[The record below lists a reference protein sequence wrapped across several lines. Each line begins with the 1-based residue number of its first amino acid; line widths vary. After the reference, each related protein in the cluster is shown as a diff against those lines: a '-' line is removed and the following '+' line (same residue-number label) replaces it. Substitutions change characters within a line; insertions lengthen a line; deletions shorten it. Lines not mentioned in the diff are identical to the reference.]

1 MVERHDQL
9 RLGRPMLGRLIL
21 VTLVVLL
28 ALSGVARG
36 QADAKPIK
44 LVAFGDSLTAGLGLP
59 ATSAFPAKLEAALR
73 AKGYKVDVIN
83 AGVSGDTVADGLA
96 RVDWSIPD
104 GTDAVIVELGAND
117 ALRGLDPKLAR
128 SGLDEIVKR
137 LRQRHVEVMLAGMY
151 APRNLGPDYSA
162 QFDPIYPDLAKTYDL
177 VLYPFFL
184 DGVATDPKLNQ
195 ADGLHPTAPGVDIIV
210 TRILPMVE
218 ALLTKVSAQRR

>member
-1 MVERHDQL
+1 MVEWF
-9 RLGRPMLGRLIL
+9 GRLMLAAL
-21 VTLVVLL
+21 VALA

-36 QADAKPIK
+36 QADTRPIK

-73 AKGYKVDVIN
+73 ARGYKVDVSN

-96 RVDWSIPD
+96 RLDWSIPD

-117 ALRGLDPKLAR
+117 TLRGLDPKLAR

-137 LRQRHVEVMLAGMY
+137 LRQRHVEVMLAGML
-151 APRNLGPDYSA
+151 APRNLGAEYSA

-195 ADGLHPTAPGVDIIV
+195 ADGMHPTADGVDIIV
-210 TRILPMVE
+210 ARILPSVE
-218 ALLTKVSAQRR
+218 ALLAKVSAKRG

>member
-1 MVERHDQL
+1 
-9 RLGRPMLGRLIL
+9 MLVAL
-21 VTLVVLL
+21 VALA
-28 ALSGVARG
+28 ALSGAASG
-36 QADAKPIK
+36 QADTRPIK

-73 AKGYKVDVIN
+73 AGGYNVDVTN

-96 RVDWSIPD
+96 RLDWSIPD

-117 ALRGLDPKLAR
+117 TLRGLDPKLAR

-162 QFDPIYPDLAKTYDL
+162 QFDPIYPDLAKSYGL

-195 ADGLHPTAPGVDIIV
+195 ADGMHPTAAGVDIIV
-210 TRILPMVE
+210 ARILPTVE
-218 ALLTKVSAQRR
+218 ALLSKVSAQRR

>member
-1 MVERHDQL
+1 MVERFGL
-9 RLGRPMLGRLIL
+9 PGRLMLTALIAL
-21 VTLVVLL
+21 V
-28 ALSGVARG
+28 ALFGVAHG
-36 QADAKPIK
+36 QNEVKPIK

-73 AKGYKVDVIN
+73 AKGYRIDVTN

-96 RVDWSIPD
+96 RLDWSIPD

-117 ALRGLDPKLAR
+117 TLRGLDPKLAR

-137 LRQRHVEVMLAGMY
+137 LRQRHVEVMLAGMI
-151 APRNLGPDYSA
+151 APRNLGPEYSA
-162 QFDPIYPDLAKTYDL
+162 QFDPIYSDLAKTHDL

-195 ADGLHPTAPGVDIIV
+195 ADGMHPTAAGVDIIV
-210 TRILPMVE
+210 ARILPTVE
-218 ALLTKVSAQRR
+218 ALLTKLSAQRG